1 LEPTLSYI
9 NSIRIYAIF
18 IMLELDPEEFY
29 LSFGRRRSKKG
40 LRQHVQLTGRVFYL
54 LAVSYG
60 RLQEDDD
67 EVTVP
72 LLSASK
78 SRLDEENL
86 TGLLNLCN
94 LSIGG
99 SDPSYA
105 YQILISN

>member
-1 LEPTLSYI
+1 MQFLECSSWTQKK
-9 NSIRIYAIF
+9 SIYHLGAADLRKV
-18 IMLELDPEEFY
+18 LDSVRF
-29 LSFGRRRSKKG
+29 
-40 LRQHVQLTGRVFYL
+40 TGRVFYL
-54 LAVSYG
+54 LALSHG

-86 TGLLNLCN
+86 TGLLNLCS

-99 SDPSYA
+99 NDPSYA
-105 YQILISN
+105 YQILISNCFEFLYGL